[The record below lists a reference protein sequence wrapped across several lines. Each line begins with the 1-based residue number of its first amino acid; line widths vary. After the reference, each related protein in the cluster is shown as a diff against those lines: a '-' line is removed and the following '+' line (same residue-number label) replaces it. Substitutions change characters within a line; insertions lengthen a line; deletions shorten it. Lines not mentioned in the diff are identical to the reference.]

1 MTLHSPVRAQDGAG
15 GADMGWDGG
24 ATVWANVEERGGD
37 ERAAGERLAARA
49 RLRVTIRYR
58 AGVTAEMRLL
68 WNGRA
73 LGITG
78 LRDPDGRK
86 RLLAGSYTQLTPP
99 TKRIV
104 LISPHTRLPLH

>member
-1 MTLHSPVRAQDGAG
+1 MTRRPRLGEMRERVTLQAPVRTPDGAG
-15 GADMGWDGG
+15 GADIAWDAG
-24 ATVWANVEERGGD
+24 ATVWAKVEARGGD

-86 RLLAGSYTQLTPP
+86 RFL
-99 TKRIV
+99 V
-104 LISPHTRLPLH
+104 LDCEEEA